1 MTDKFIGLIEYI
13 VFTTKKKVV
22 IITHSL
28 GSKWLLHILNTSTQE
43 WKDKHIKSWIPISP
57 VYNGSAKI
65 LKALISGDNA
75 GIPIIS
81 NIEVFI

>member
-1 MTDKFIGLIEYI
+1 
-13 VFTTKKKVV
+13 
-22 IITHSL
+22 
-28 GSKWLLHILNTSTQE
+28 LNTSTQE
-43 WKDKHIKSWIPISP
+43 WKDKHIKSWITISP
-57 VYNGSAKI
+57 VYTGSAKI

>member
-1 MTDKFIGLIEYI
+1 
-13 VFTTKKKVV
+13 
-22 IITHSL
+22 
-28 GSKWLLHILNTSTQE
+28 LNTSTQE

-81 NIEVFI
+81 NIETKKVMHTWDSLYWLAPKFLGPFIKAKNRFFGWGEGVD